1 MAKPDEVTK
10 ILADHERR
18 LVKLE
23 SLLGKPTSSKK
34 PSRPGKRAT
43 LPQHILQLRD
53 SGFFAQPRTADEVH
67 KKLLPTYHCEQDRVA
82 MALSRLASRREL
94 RKATKTVN
102 QRLYQAYVW

>member
-1 MAKPDEVTK
+1 MPKPDKVTR
-10 ILADHERR
+10 ILADHDRR

-23 SLLGKPTSSKK
+23 SLLRKPNSSKK
-34 PSRPGKRAT
+34 TSLRGKRAT
-43 LPQHILQLRD
+43 LPQHILRLRD
-53 SGFFAQPRTADEVH
+53 SGFFVQPRTANEVH
-67 KKLLPTYHCEQDRVA
+67 KKLLPTYHCERDRVA